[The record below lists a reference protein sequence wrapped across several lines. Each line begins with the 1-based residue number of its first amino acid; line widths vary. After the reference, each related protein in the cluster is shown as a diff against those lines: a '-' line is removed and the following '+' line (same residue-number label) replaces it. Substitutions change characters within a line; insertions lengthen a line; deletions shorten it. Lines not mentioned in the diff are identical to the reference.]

1 MEFLNEVE
9 DAIPAL
15 QRYARAMLR
24 DSVRADDLVQD
35 CLERALRKRHLW
47 RPSGAVRSWL
57 FKMMLNIHRDQL
69 RSPHARARF
78 EAVEDAG
85 LAAHNAMA
93 GRTELREAARH
104 MARLPME
111 QRQVLLLI
119 AVEGF
124 SYDEACK
131 ILDIPKGTLMSR
143 LARARAA
150 LRGMR
155 DEEPEPVRLRSVK

>member
-1 MEFLNEVE
+1 MSFLNEVE
-9 DAIPAL
+9 NAIPAL

-24 DSVRADDLVQD
+24 DPVRAEDLVQD
-35 CLERALRKRHLW
+35 CLEKALRKRHLW

-57 FKMMLNIHRDQL
+57 FKMMLNLHRDQL
-69 RSPHARARF
+69 RSPQAKARF

-85 LAAHNAMA
+85 LAAHDALA
-93 GRTELREAARH
+93 GRVALRETARH
-104 MARLPME
+104 MARLPLE

-124 SYDEACK
+124 GYAEACK
-131 ILDIPKGTLMSR
+131 ILGIPKGTLMSR

-150 LRGMR
+150 LRAMR
-155 DEEPEPVRLRSVK
+155 DEEPEPMRLRRVK

>member
-1 MEFLNEVE
+1 MGFLNEVE

-24 DSVRADDLVQD
+24 DPVRADDLVQD

-47 RPSGAVRSWL
+47 TPKGAVRSWL
-57 FKMMLNIHRDQL
+57 FKMMLNIYRDQL
-69 RSPHARARF
+69 RSPQAKARF
-78 EAVEDAG
+78 EPVEDAG
-85 LAAHNAMA
+85 LAAHDARA
-93 GRTELREAARH
+93 GRTALRETARH
-104 MARLPME
+104 MARLPLE

-124 SYDEACK
+124 SYAEACK
-131 ILDIPKGTLMSR
+131 ILGIPKGTLMSR

-150 LRGMR
+150 LREMR
-155 DEEPEPVRLRSVK
+155 DGEPVSVGLRQVK

>member
-1 MEFLNEVE
+1 MGFITEVE

-24 DSVRADDLVQD
+24 DPVRADDLVQD
-35 CLERALRKRHLW
+35 CLEKALRKRHLW
-47 RPSGAVRSWL
+47 KPSGAVRSWL

-78 EAVEDAG
+78 ETVEDVPLKAPDVQTGRTALRETARHLAG
-85 LAAHNAMA
+85 LP
-93 GRTELREAARH
+93 L
-104 MARLPME
+104 E
-111 QRQVLLLI
+111 QRQALLLI

-124 SYDEACK
+124 SYAEACK
-131 ILDIPKGTLMSR
+131 ILAIPQGTLMSR

-150 LRGMR
+150 LRAMR
-155 DEEPEPVRLRSVK
+155 DEGPEPIRLRSVK

>member
-1 MEFLNEVE
+1 MGFLNEVE

-24 DSVRADDLVQD
+24 DPVRADDLVQD
-35 CLERALRKRHLW
+35 CLEKALRKRHLW
-47 RPSGAVRSWL
+47 KPSGAVRAWL

-69 RSPHARARF
+69 RSPQSRARF
-78 EAVEDAG
+78 EAVEETP
-85 LAAHNAMA
+85 LAPHDVQAA
-93 GRTELREAARH
+93 RTALRETARH
-104 MARLPME
+104 MTRLPLE

-124 SYDEACK
+124 SYAEACK
-131 ILDIPKGTLMSR
+131 ILGIPKGTLMSR

-150 LRGMR
+150 LRDMR
-155 DEEPEPVRLRSVK
+155 DEEPALFGLRSVK

>member
-1 MEFLNEVE
+1 MSFLNEVE
-9 DAIPAL
+9 NAIPAL

-24 DSVRADDLVQD
+24 DPVRAEDLVQD
-35 CLERALRKRHLW
+35 CLEKALRKRHLW

-57 FKMMLNIHRDQL
+57 FKMMLNLHRDQL
-69 RSPHARARF
+69 RSPQAKARF

-85 LAAHNAMA
+85 LAAHDALA
-93 GRTELREAARH
+93 GRVALRETARH
-104 MARLPME
+104 MARLPLE

-124 SYDEACK
+124 GYAEACK
-131 ILDIPKGTLMSR
+131 ILGIPKGTLMSR

-150 LRGMR
+150 LRAMR
-155 DEEPEPVRLRSVK
+155 DEEPAPHGLRSVK

>member
-1 MEFLNEVE
+1 MGFLNEVE
-9 DAIPAL
+9 EAIPAL

-24 DSVRADDLVQD
+24 DPVRADDLVQD

-47 RPSGAVRSWL
+47 TPKGAVRSWL

-78 EAVEDAG
+78 EAVEDVP
-85 LAAHNAMA
+85 LAAHDVQA
-93 GRTELREAARH
+93 GRTALRETARH
-104 MARLPME
+104 MARLPLE

-124 SYDEACK
+124 GYAEACK
-131 ILDIPKGTLMSR
+131 ILGIPKGTLMSR
-143 LARARAA
+143 LARGRAA
-150 LRGMR
+150 LRTMR
-155 DEEPEPVRLRSVK
+155 DEEPEPMRLRSVK

>member
-1 MEFLNEVE
+1 MKFLNEVE
-9 DAIPAL
+9 EAIPAL

-24 DSVRADDLVQD
+24 DPVRADDLVQD

-47 RPSGAVRSWL
+47 RPKGAVRSWL

-78 EAVEDAG
+78 EAVEDVG
-85 LAAHNAMA
+85 LVAHNAQA
-93 GRTELREAARH
+93 GRTALRETARH
-104 MARLPME
+104 MARLPLE

-124 SYDEACK
+124 CYAEACK
-131 ILDIPKGTLMSR
+131 ILGIPKGTLMSR

-150 LRGMR
+150 LRDMR
-155 DEEPEPVRLRSVK
+155 DEEPAPIGLRRVK